1 MDYLSNAGVFL
12 IKTLFGI
19 YEIIILMRFLM
30 QVVRADFY
38 NPISQFVVKASSPP
52 LRPLR
57 RLIPGAAGM
66 DIASLVLLLILII
79 VELLLLSLISNLPMP
94 SVIGLIALAL
104 VEMLKLTI
112 YVFMFSVI
120 ILAILSWVSPGGY
133 NPVANLLYQ
142 ITAPLMRPARR
153 MLPPMG
159 GLDLSPMLVI
169 ISLYLLIL
177 LLVDPLQNWAG
188 HLAYGVPLAVLR

>member
-19 YEIIILMRFLM
+19 YEIIILLRFLM
-30 QVVRADFY
+30 QMARADFY
-38 NPISQFVVKASSPP
+38 NPISQFVVKATSLP
-52 LRPLR
+52 LKPLR
-57 RLIPGAAGM
+57 RLIPGVAGM
-66 DIASLVLLLILII
+66 DMASLVLLLVVII
-79 VELLLLSLISNLPMP
+79 VELLLLSLVSTLPMP
-94 SVIGLIALAL
+94 SAFGLVALAL
-104 VEMLKLTI
+104 VELLKLTI
-112 YVFMFSVI
+112 NVFLFSVI

-133 NPVANLLYQ
+133 NPVANLLFQ

-169 ISLYLLIL
+169 IALYLLIL

-188 HLAYGVPLAVLR
+188 HLAYGLPLAVLR

>member
-19 YEIIILMRFLM
+19 YEIIILLRFLM
-30 QVVRADFY
+30 QMVRADFY
-38 NPISQFVVKASSPP
+38 NPIAQFVVKATSLP
-52 LRPLR
+52 LKPLR

-66 DIASLVLLLILII
+66 DMASLVLLLVVII
-79 VELLLLSLISNLPMP
+79 VELLLLSLVSTLPMP
-94 SVIGLIALAL
+94 SAFGLVALAL
-104 VEMLKLTI
+104 VELLKLTI
-112 YVFMFSVI
+112 NVFLFSVI

-133 NPVANLLYQ
+133 NPVANLLFQ

-169 ISLYLLIL
+169 IALYLLIL

-188 HLAYGVPLAVLR
+188 HLAYGLPLAVLR

>member
-19 YEIIILMRFLM
+19 YEIIILLRFLM
-30 QVVRADFY
+30 QMVRADFY
-38 NPISQFVVKASSPP
+38 NPISQFVVKATSLP
-52 LRPLR
+52 LKPLR
-57 RLIPGAAGM
+57 RLIPGVAGM
-66 DIASLVLLLILII
+66 DMASLVLLLVVII
-79 VELLLLSLISNLPMP
+79 VELLLLSLVSTLPMP
-94 SVIGLIALAL
+94 SAFGLVALAL
-104 VEMLKLTI
+104 VELLKLTI
-112 YVFMFSVI
+112 NVFLFSVI

-133 NPVANLLYQ
+133 NPVANLLFQ

-169 ISLYLLIL
+169 IALYLLIL

-188 HLAYGVPLAVLR
+188 HLAYGLPLAVLR

>member
-19 YEIIILMRFLM
+19 YEIIILLRFLM
-30 QVVRADFY
+30 QMVRADFY
-38 NPISQFVVKASSPP
+38 NPISQFVVKATSLP
-52 LRPLR
+52 LKPLR

-66 DIASLVLLLILII
+66 DMASLVLLLVLII
-79 VELLLLSLISNLPMP
+79 VELLLLSLVSTLPMP
-94 SVIGLIALAL
+94 SVIGLVALAL
-104 VEMLKLTI
+104 VELLKLTI
-112 YVFMFSVI
+112 NVFLFSVI

-133 NPVANLLYQ
+133 NPVANLLFQ

-169 ISLYLLIL
+169 IVLYLLIL

>member
-19 YEIIILMRFLM
+19 YEIIILLRFLM
-30 QVVRADFY
+30 QMVRADFY
-38 NPISQFVVKASSPP
+38 NPISQFVVKATSLP
-52 LRPLR
+52 LKPLR
-57 RLIPGAAGM
+57 RLIPGVAGM
-66 DIASLVLLLILII
+66 DMASLVLLLVVII
-79 VELLLLSLISNLPMP
+79 VELLLLSLVSTLPMP
-94 SVIGLIALAL
+94 SAFGLVALAL
-104 VEMLKLTI
+104 VELLKLTI
-112 YVFMFSVI
+112 NVFLFSVI

-133 NPVANLLYQ
+133 NPVANLLFQ

-169 ISLYLLIL
+169 ITLYLLIL

-188 HLAYGVPLAVLR
+188 HLAYGLPLAVLR

>member
-19 YEIIILMRFLM
+19 YEIIILLRFLM
-30 QVVRADFY
+30 QMVRADFY
-38 NPISQFVVKASSPP
+38 NPISQFVVKATSLP
-52 LRPLR
+52 LKPLR
-57 RLIPGAAGM
+57 RVIPGVAGM
-66 DIASLVLLLILII
+66 DMASLVLLLVVIL
-79 VELLLLSLISNLPMP
+79 VELLLLSLVTTLPMP
-94 SVIGLIALAL
+94 SAIGLIALAL
-104 VEMLKLTI
+104 VELLKLTI
-112 YVFMFSVI
+112 NVFMFSVI

-159 GLDLSPMLVI
+159 GLDLSPMVVI
-169 ISLYLLIL
+169 IVLYLLIL
-177 LLVDPLQNWAG
+177 LLVDPLQHWAG
-188 HLAYGVPLAVLR
+188 SLAYGHPLTLIR